1 MTEEKKQSLQ
11 STSRLL
17 CEAYNK
23 LYASGEVSFPLHDEH
38 ADKIDTIV
46 KNIEGTWFG
55 FSQYP
60 TAKDKAAA
68 FFCFIIKDHP
78 VTDGNKRLSVLWLE
92 IYCEVLN
99 LKINPHNITL
109 DELAVSVEND
119 KTMTIKELTTIVSII
134 IFED

>member
-1 MTEEKKQSLQ
+1 
-11 STSRLL
+11 L

-23 LYASGEVSFPLHDEH
+23 LYENGEISFPLQDEH

-46 KNIEGTWFG
+46 KTIEGTWFG

-60 TAKDKAAA
+60 TDKDKAAA

-92 IYCEVLN
+92 IYCKALN
-99 LKINPHNITL
+99 LTMHPKITL

-119 KTMTIKELTTIVSII
+119 KDITIKELSTIVSII
-134 IFED
+134 IFEN